1 MDMGLEI
8 IYGIGALILLTAL
21 IFAVL
26 QHHFRNKRAVQ
37 RGDEIVRKRYERNE
51 T

>member
-8 IYGIGALILLTAL
+8 IHGIAAFVLLTAL

-26 QHHFRNKRAVQ
+26 QHQFPNRRSVQ
-37 RGDEIVRKRYERNE
+37 TGDEVVRERFERNE

>member
-8 IYGIGALILLTAL
+8 IYGIAAFVLLTAL

-26 QHHFRNKRAVQ
+26 QHHFRNRRSVQ
-37 RGDEIVRKRYERNE
+37 TDEVVRERFERNE

>member
-8 IYGIGALILLTAL
+8 IYGVGALVLLTAL

-26 QHHFRNKRAVQ
+26 QHRFGNRRSVQ
-37 RGDEIVRKRYERNE
+37 TADKVVRERYERNE